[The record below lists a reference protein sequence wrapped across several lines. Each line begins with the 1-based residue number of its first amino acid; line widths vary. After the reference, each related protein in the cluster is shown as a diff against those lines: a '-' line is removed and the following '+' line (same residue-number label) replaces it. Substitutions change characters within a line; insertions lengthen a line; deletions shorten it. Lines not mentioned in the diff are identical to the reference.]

1 MNTRHITRFTYEFTN
16 FQGWRV
22 AINRQGI
29 SLARYFSDKQ
39 HGDSEKA
46 FEQAL
51 NFRDEVLR
59 ELKQNPDHVQEILLS
74 YRSQERRTYP
84 AGLKPALTPP
94 REGEHTVSSFSM
106 RSNKVLH
113 HVLQRMCKQLK
124 LDTASVLKLSLYLF
138 AVQYSAQGV
147 AEEITSSSL
156 SAPSTIDGSDTEQ
169 HANTLQR
176 IISELE
182 SAGRNIGMPDFEEF
196 STGRPSGRKIVP
208 TTDVLSLYDN
218 SHAAE
223 RYMRSARPSPPQTP
237 ASNTMQE
244 NPPSHSTVSHSSP
257 QAPTPS
263 SLPKP
268 VCKRQKSHFFPYS
281 PDGNPTRPQS
291 RKRARSRDDID
302 IVPPPD
308 AM

>member
-22 AINRQGI
+22 AINRQGV

-51 NFRDEVLR
+51 NFRNEVLR

-74 YRSQERRTYP
+74 YRAQERKIYP
-84 AGLKPALTPP
+84 TGLKPAITPP
-94 REGEHTVSSFSM
+94 REGEHEASAFCM
-106 RSNKVLH
+106 RSNKVLN
-113 HVLQRMCKQLK
+113 HVLQRMCKQLR

-138 AVQYSAQGV
+138 AVQYSAQGEV
-147 AEEITSSSL
+147 VNATDNTLSSFA
-156 SAPSTIDGSDTEQ
+156 SADESGTEQ
-169 HANTLQR
+169 HASTLQK
-176 IISELE
+176 IINELE
-182 SAGRNIGMPDFEEF
+182 LAGLRIGMPDFEEF
-196 STGRPSGRKIVP
+196 ATGRPSRRKIP
-208 TTDVLSLYDN
+208 PSGDALYDN
-218 SHAAE
+218 TYAAE

-237 ASNTMQE
+237 ATPSIQE
-244 NPPSHSTVSHSSP
+244 NQSSHSAVS
-257 QAPTPS
+257 QPTPPALTPA
-263 SLPKP
+263 SLPIP
-268 VCKRQKSHFFPYS
+268 VCKRQQDHFFPYS
-281 PDGNPTRPQS
+281 PNGKPTRPRS
-291 RKRARSRDDID
+291 RRRARSRDDID